1 MEPSKTD
8 LRLLLFIVFLFPI
21 FTIAQDLSVR
31 SPNGK
36 VEARIRIGKTV
47 SYSIYYN
54 GSPVVPDSV
63 VALTIRGHADI
74 GANLRI
80 LNTDERKIDEVVTVP
95 VPGKRRNLRNSCN
108 EMEIGF
114 QGNYGMIWRVYNGG
128 VAYRWTTDLP
138 GPITVSNERV
148 DINLDPNDVLTY
160 PEETDLFSHNE
171 ALYFNYKP
179 KELKTKLGSL
189 PLLISNPSGLKL
201 WVSEADLYDYAGMW
215 VQGNNGKGLKAVFPN
230 YPSKESESSAT
241 DLKVAERAD
250 FIAQTTGKRQFPWR
264 VFGLGEQDK
273 QLLDNDLVYLLSEGT
288 KEDFS
293 WVRPG
298 KVSWDWWNALTL
310 YGVDFKSGV
319 NFDSYKYF
327 IDFASKY
334 GLDYIIMDLGWSKP
348 EDPLSVNPA
357 VKLPEL
363 LDYAKSK
370 NVKVILWVSWI
381 PLNRNMEAILDR
393 FQEWGVSGVKIDFM
407 QRDDQ
412 KAVNF
417 YERAAREAAKRK
429 LIVDFHGSYK
439 PTGLSRK
446 YPNVLSYEGVR
457 GLEHSKFDAT
467 VTPQHD
473 VTFPFIRMAAGPLD
487 YTPGAMLN
495 STRKTF
501 SADADRPMSQ
511 GTRGHQL
518 AMYVVYESPL
528 QMLADSPSNYL
539 REPESMEFLSAVPT
553 VWDETLALDGKI
565 GDYVVI
571 ARRSVD
577 GEWYVG
583 GMTNWTP
590 RRLEIDL
597 SFLDDGEYSAQI
609 FQDGPNANRMAADL
623 QKVLSTV
630 RKGDKLSIDL
640 AAGGGF
646 AIRITKK

>member
-8 LRLLLFIVFLFPI
+8 LRFLLLVVFLSPI
-21 FTIAQDLSVR
+21 FAIAQDLSVR

-54 GSPVVPDSV
+54 GSSVVPDSA
-63 VALTIRGHADI
+63 VALTIKGHADI
-74 GANLRI
+74 GTNLKI
-80 LNTDERKIDEVVTVP
+80 LNKNERKIEEVVTVP

-108 EMEIGF
+108 ELEIGF
-114 QGNYGMIWRVYNGG
+114 QGNYGIVWRVYDRG

-138 GPITVSNERV
+138 GQITVSNERV

-160 PEETDLFSHNE
+160 PEETDFFSHNE
-171 ALYFNYKP
+171 ALYFNYTP

-201 WVSEADLYDYAGMW
+201 WVSEADLFDYAGMW

-230 YPSKESESSAT
+230 YPSKESETSAT

-250 FIAQTTGKRQFPWR
+250 YIAQTAGKRQFPWR
-264 VFGLGEQDK
+264 VFGLAEQDR

-293 WVRPG
+293 WVQPG

-310 YGVDFKSGV
+310 YGVDFKSGI

-327 IDFASKY
+327 VDFASKY

-348 EDPLSVNPA
+348 EDPLSVNPD

-363 LDYAKSK
+363 LDYSKSK
-370 NVKVILWVSWI
+370 KVKVILWVSWI

-393 FQEWGVSGVKIDFM
+393 FQQWGVSGVKIDFM

-429 LIVDFHGSYK
+429 LTVDFHGSYK

-571 ARRSVD
+571 ARRSLN

-590 RRLEIDL
+590 RQLEVDL
-597 SFLDDGEYSAQI
+597 SFLDDGQYSAQI
-609 FQDGPNANRMAADL
+609 FKDGPNADRMAADL

-630 RKGDKLSIDL
+630 RKGDKLDIDL

-646 AIRITKK
+646 AMRITKK